1 MENLNS
7 TKNNHV
13 NIGMSDAEVSQFYKF
28 ILRNQFI
35 LKPIIGGGVILSF
48 FYAIFQKDIWQ
59 GEFQIVLENTMEQ
72 QLNPISL
79 FANQFPSIDIADKGG
94 KSQLLTEVEILKSPS
109 VLMSVF
115 DFVNEEKTKKNKRYK
130 KKSFAKWKKNLN
142 IGLQKGTSVLYLK
155 YKDTDKSLILPA
167 LKKITN
173 KYQSYSRAK
182 YKNEMAKELD
192 YLGKQIIN
200 FKAKSKDTLENAQ
213 FFSMRYDLPPLTI
226 SEKRYFQEDFDSTDE
241 SDFPLLVDTNLDVET
256 NRVNSANQIKVL
268 DEKLENLSNLQEPI
282 ELFYFAKAINDFKTE
297 KIINLMEES
306 FIELSNLEKYYNDD
320 SERILTLKKRLNSY
334 GTLLKQQIAEYLKAE
349 KTLISSRKKA
359 FERPEGVIIKYQEL
373 WKEANKN
380 LNILNILESQNIL
393 LKLENAKDKDP
404 WKLITNPTLNDR
416 KVGPSR
422 LKILILWF
430 LYSFSSGLLISYAFE
445 KIKGII
451 PSSKELDKLIPFNLI
466 DTLRADEIDNWTKNI
481 EIISQGNLIASDQ
494 NTIGILTLG
503 ENLEKYNKKIYECL
517 NKSFSSKKIIY
528 ISDIIDINKTDV
540 QILITAPGSL
550 KRDELEK
557 FLRQIKIL
565 KHSIVGWFLIEQ
577 EIV

>member
-1 MENLNS
+1 M
-7 TKNNHV
+7 
-13 NIGMSDAEVSQFYKF
+13 
-28 ILRNQFI
+28 
-35 LKPIIGGGVILSF
+35 
-48 FYAIFQKDIWQ
+48 
-59 GEFQIVLENTMEQ
+59 
-72 QLNPISL
+72 
-79 FANQFPSIDIADKGG
+79 
-94 KSQLLTEVEILKSPS
+94 
-109 VLMSVF
+109 
-115 DFVNEEKTKKNKRYK
+115 
-130 KKSFAKWKKNLN
+130 
-142 IGLQKGTSVLYLK
+142 
-155 YKDTDKSLILPA
+155 
-167 LKKITN
+167 
-173 KYQSYSRAK
+173 
-182 YKNEMAKELD
+182 
-192 YLGKQIIN
+192 
-200 FKAKSKDTLENAQ
+200 
-213 FFSMRYDLPPLTI
+213 
-226 SEKRYFQEDFDSTDE
+226 
-241 SDFPLLVDTNLDVET
+241 
-256 NRVNSANQIKVL
+256 
-268 DEKLENLSNLQEPI
+268 
-282 ELFYFAKAINDFKTE
+282 
-297 KIINLMEES
+297 
-306 FIELSNLEKYYNDD
+306 
-320 SERILTLKKRLNSY
+320 
-334 GTLLKQQIAEYLKAE
+334 
-349 KTLISSRKKA
+349 
-359 FERPEGVIIKYQEL
+359 IIKYQEL

-557 FLRQIKIL
+557 IL
-565 KHSIVGWFLIEQ
+565 ETNKNT
-577 EIV
+577 